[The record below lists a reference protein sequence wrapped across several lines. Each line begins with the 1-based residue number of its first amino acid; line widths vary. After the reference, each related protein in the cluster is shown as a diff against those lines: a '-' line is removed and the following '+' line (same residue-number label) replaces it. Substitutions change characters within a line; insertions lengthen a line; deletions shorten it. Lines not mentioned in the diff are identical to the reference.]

1 MTLDMSNTTH
11 FDPVYHKLASVLD
24 TIPNGFP
31 PVEDHTHLKILAK
44 IFELDEANIASKLTL
59 TGDTVE
65 KISKK
70 VDLSVDEL
78 TAKLELMVDK
88 GQIRSVE
95 SKKGKKYGLMPFV
108 VGIYEEQLHRLDRE
122 LAELVEHYFNI
133 NKGEELFTKKPAL
146 HRIIPVNIA
155 IESKLNIHTYSE
167 AQEIV
172 NTAKSWG
179 VRTCICRKQQA
190 LVNNP
195 CAYPIDACLI
205 FSKKEN
211 AFNDSKSTRPITKE
225 ESFEILAKAEQA
237 GLIHST
243 MNVREGVEYICNCCT
258 CCCGILQGLIKWNQ
272 PYAFVS
278 SNYII
283 QLKDELCIGCEKC
296 IERCKFGALT
306 LEEGKCLA
314 IPDRCIGCG
323 VCTIVCPTQALKLV
337 SRAKKDIKKPPKDI
351 VWWMIKRAIRRM
363 KNIFKIL

>member
-1 MTLDMSNTTH
+1 MSNTTH
-11 FDPVYHKLASVLD
+11 FDPVYQALASVLD

-31 PVEDHTHLKILAK
+31 AVEDHTHLKILAK

-59 TGDTVE
+59 TGNTVE

-70 VDLSVDEL
+70 VDLSADEL
-78 TAKLELMVDK
+78 AAKLELMVDK

-122 LAELVEHYFNI
+122 LAELVEHYFNL
-133 NKGEELFTKKPAL
+133 NKGKELFTRKPAL
-146 HRIIPVNIA
+146 HRIIPVNVS

-179 VRTCICRKQQA
+179 VRECICRKQQA
-190 LVNNP
+190 LINNP
-195 CAYPIDACLI
+195 CDYPLHACLI
-205 FSKKEN
+205 FSKEEN
-211 AFNDSKSTRPITKE
+211 AFKDNKSTISITKK
-225 ESFEILAKAEQA
+225 ESFEILSKAEEA

-243 MNVREGVEYICNCCT
+243 MNVREGVEYICNCCI
-258 CCCGILQGLIKWNQ
+258 CCCGVLQGLTKYNQ
-272 PYAFVS
+272 PHAFVN

-283 QLKDELCIGCEKC
+283 HLNNDLCIGCEKC
-296 IERCKFGALT
+296 IERCKFGALIMQD
-306 LEEGKCLA
+306 GKCLA
-314 IPDRCIGCG
+314 IPERCIGCG
-323 VCTIVCPTQALKLV
+323 VCTLTCPSQALDLV
-337 SRAKKDIKKPPKDI
+337 ARATKDIKKPPKNI
-351 VWWMIKRAIRRM
+351 TWWMIKRAIRRM